1 MLSLCIK
8 ETFMMIQNEILKS
21 PSMGL
26 SSTNPFL
33 KGGLARLISM
43 VTYVQKKSIETQRNA
58 QKMALELNQKI
69 LRYRSKMFDSV
80 RMENSLKNLLL
91 LLQKQSHTSTL

>member
-1 MLSLCIK
+1 
-8 ETFMMIQNEILKS
+8 MMIQNEILKS

-43 VTYVQKKSIETQRNA
+43 VTHVQKKSIESQRNT
-58 QKMALELNQKI
+58 QKKVVELNKKI
-69 LRYRSKMFDSV
+69 IRYRNKLFDSI
-80 RMENSLKNLLL
+80 RMENYLKNFLL
-91 LLQKQSHTSTL
+91 LLQKQSQPATM